1 MITLFDNPFS
11 PFARK
16 VRMVLLHK
24 GLAFESIDGLAHKQR
39 ERLLS
44 INPRG
49 EVPAIVDNA
58 FCVIGSADIVAYLED
73 RYPEPP
79 VMPRDPQARAD
90 ARAWQRLAD
99 TTCDA
104 ILHDIS
110 IWTWPMLNR
119 QDAPPA
125 GLIEAGHADIAKI
138 LAKMETSLAG
148 REFLCGEF
156 SIADLALFTHVS
168 GLKFL
173 GVEFGRES
181 HPCVF
186 SWFTRLRTLP
196 PIQKDLE
203 NLKAF
208 LTQDFGKSV
217 PTKDESQKSKRH
229 PYEERK
235 IVWRGD
241 RLEWLFL
248 KGYQDWWLEELKAG
262 RVSIPVAI

>member
-16 VRMVLLHK
+16 VRMVLLYK
-24 GLAFESIDGLAHKQR
+24 DLAFESVNALARQQR
-39 ERLLS
+39 DRLFS

-49 EVPAIVDNA
+49 EVPVIVDNE
-58 FCVIGSADIVAYLED
+58 FCVVGSADIVAYLED
-73 RYPEPP
+73 RYPKPP
-79 VMPRDPQARAD
+79 VMPLDPKSRAE

-99 TTCDA
+99 TTFDA

-110 IWTWPMLNR
+110 IWMWPMLNR

-138 LAKMETSLAG
+138 LAKMETLLAG
-148 REFLCGEF
+148 REFLCSEL
-156 SIADLALFTHVS
+156 SIADFALFTHVS

-181 HPCVF
+181 HPGVF
-186 SWFTRLRTLP
+186 GWFTRLRALP
-196 PIQKDLE
+196 PVQKDLE

-208 LTQDFGKSV
+208 LAQDFGKA
-217 PTKDESQKSKRH
+217 KKAEGESRLPKSH
-229 PYEERK
+229 PYENRK

-241 RLEWLFL
+241 RLEWLFA
-248 KGYQDWWLEELKAG
+248 KGFTGWWMEEFAAD
-262 RVSIPVAI
+262 RVNIPASI